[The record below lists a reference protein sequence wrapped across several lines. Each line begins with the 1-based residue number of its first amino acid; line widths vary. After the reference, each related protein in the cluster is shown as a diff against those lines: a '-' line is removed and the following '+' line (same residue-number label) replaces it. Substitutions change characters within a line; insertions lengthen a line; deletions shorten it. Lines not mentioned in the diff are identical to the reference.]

1 MLGLRKDLE
10 VKEAIYFNELEK
22 RQIIEDY
29 LLSGLTKQAIWEKY
43 GGHSREHGRISRWMR
58 ELGYS
63 SESKKRRITSIEDK
77 NAMGKHKKRDVE
89 IGSDFENLKLKRRIL
104 ELEKQLH
111 ESEMKSIAFETMID
125 IAERELNISIKK
137 KFNTESSKK

>member
-43 GGHSREHGRISRWMR
+43 GGPSRERGRILRWMR
-58 ELGYS
+58 ELGYC
-63 SESKKRRITSIEDK
+63 SESKERSITFIEDK
-77 NAMGKHKKRDVE
+77 YTMGKHKKRNVE
-89 IGSDFENLKLKRRIL
+89 IGPDFENLKLQRRIL

-111 ESEMKSIAFETMID
+111 ESEIKSIAYETMIE

-137 KFNTESSKK
+137 KLNTKP